1 MPEKPSKPAIKDNS
15 STPLNL
21 AFKPAHQVV
30 NRVAQ
35 ISEPKI
41 NKMVSM
47 DTDSNRLTVGRNII
61 LNGEIRS
68 CEKLVVDG
76 TVEAKLNEAHSI
88 VISSSGH
95 FKGNADV
102 DEADISGTFEGT
114 LSAKSL
120 IIIRKSGK
128 IIGSLSYGRITIE
141 DGGQVVGD
149 MSCIDASQN
158 TPENE

>member
-1 MPEKPSKPAIKDNS
+1 MAEIPSKPLIKDKS
-15 STPLNL
+15 SSPLNL
-21 AFKPAHQVV
+21 TFKPGRQVI
-30 NRVAQ
+30 NRKDQ
-35 ISEPKI
+35 TSEPKK

-47 DTDSNRLTVGRNII
+47 DTDSNRLTVGRNIV

-76 TVEAKLNEAHSI
+76 TVEAKLDEAHSI

-102 DEADISGTFEGT
+102 NDADISGTFEGT
-114 LSAKSL
+114 LSAKNL
-120 IIIRKSGK
+120 VIIRKSGK
-128 IIGSLSYGRITIE
+128 IIGSLTYGRITIE

-149 MSCIDASQN
+149 MSCMDPLQS
-158 TPENE
+158 TLENE

>member
-1 MPEKPSKPAIKDNS
+1 MAEIPSKPLIKDKS

-21 AFKPAHQVV
+21 AFKPGHQII
-30 NRVAQ
+30 NEKAQ
-35 ISEPKI
+35 ISGSRK

-76 TVEAKLNEAHSI
+76 TVEAKLEEAHSI

-102 DEADISGTFEGT
+102 NDADISGTFEGT
-114 LSAKSL
+114 LSAKNL

-149 MSCIDASQN
+149 MSCMSPLQN
-158 TPENE
+158 TFEKE

>member
-1 MPEKPSKPAIKDNS
+1 MAEIPSKPLIKDKS
-15 STPLNL
+15 SSPLNL
-21 AFKPAHQVV
+21 AFKPGRQVI
-30 NRVAQ
+30 NKTAKT
-35 ISEPKI
+35 SEPKI

-61 LNGEIRS
+61 LNGEIKS

-102 DEADISGTFEGT
+102 NEADISGTFEGT
-114 LSAKSL
+114 LSAKNL
-120 IIIRKSGK
+120 LIIRKSGK
-128 IIGSLSYGRITIE
+128 ILGSLSYGRITIE

-149 MSCIDASQN
+149 MRCMDPLQN
-158 TPENE
+158 TPESK